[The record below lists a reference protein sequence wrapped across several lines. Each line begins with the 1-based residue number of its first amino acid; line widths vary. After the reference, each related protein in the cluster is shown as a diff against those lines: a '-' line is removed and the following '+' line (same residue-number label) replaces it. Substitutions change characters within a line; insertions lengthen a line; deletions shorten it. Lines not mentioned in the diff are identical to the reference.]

1 LLLTGLTGRL
11 HGKSAEKVIAILQL
25 LQFLATIVIIVLD
38 LYDVVLYWTSQQH
51 TSEMRLTFG
60 EKEYVAK
67 ILSFEEVQI
76 DGVARF
82 S

>member
-1 LLLTGLTGRL
+1 M

-38 LYDVVLYWTSQQH
+38 LYYVVLYWTSQQQ